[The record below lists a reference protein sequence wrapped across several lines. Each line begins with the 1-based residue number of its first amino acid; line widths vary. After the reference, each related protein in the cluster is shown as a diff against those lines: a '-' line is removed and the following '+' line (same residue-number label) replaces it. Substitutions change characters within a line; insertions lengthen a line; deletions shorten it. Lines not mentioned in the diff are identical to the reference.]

1 MKKILIVEDN
11 EMNRDMLSLRLKK
24 AGYEIIVAVNGLQGI
39 EIAKLEKPD
48 LILMDIRM
56 PVMDG
61 LEATNQLKT
70 EPETQFIPI
79 IILTAHSLPVDK
91 EKILKSKCD
100 DFEIK
105 PINFERLLK
114 KINYLLETNG

>member
-1 MKKILIVEDN
+1 MKKILIIEDN
-11 EMNRDMLSLRLKK
+11 EMNRDMLSRRLKK
-24 AGYEIIVAVNGLQGI
+24 AGYEIVMAVNGLEGI
-39 EIAKLEKPD
+39 EMTKSENPA

-56 PVMDG
+56 PIMDG
-61 LEATNQLKT
+61 LEATNKLKT
-70 EPETQFIPI
+70 DLKTQAIPI
-79 IILTAHSLPVDK
+79 IILTAYSLPIDK

-114 KINYLLETNG
+114 KIRYLLEKSG